1 MLHHLGRL
9 ESGGC
14 YHLLRNSEAEWGLPY
29 LQESIKKAVRAAG
42 ARAAFHSIGLSGE
55 I

>member
-29 LQESIKKAVRAAG
+29 LQESIKKQFWLLVHELL
-42 ARAAFHSIGLSGE
+42 FILLD
-55 I
+55 